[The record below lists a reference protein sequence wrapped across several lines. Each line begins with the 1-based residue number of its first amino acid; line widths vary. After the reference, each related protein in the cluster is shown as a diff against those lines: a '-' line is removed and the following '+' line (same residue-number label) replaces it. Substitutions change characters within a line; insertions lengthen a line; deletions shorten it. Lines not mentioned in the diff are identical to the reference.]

1 MRKHLV
7 MTVTGNDRVGLV
19 EEVTRLILDYHGN
32 VDRSQMVR
40 LGGEFSM
47 LLLVSVPAGQF
58 NKLREG
64 VRALRESGYKIS
76 TRETQRGFSSRF
88 ATWSTWQVNVDGAD
102 HEGIIHE
109 VTRFLSRQ
117 SINIEAM
124 ETGMEQM
131 AMSGGQLFT
140 MRSTVVVP
148 PDLDTQEL
156 QDNLEAIGQRLNVDI
171 TVERR

>member
-7 MTVTGNDRVGLV
+7 MTVTGNDRVGIV

-40 LGGEFSM
+40 LGGEFTM
-47 LLLVSVPAGQF
+47 LMLVSVPAGQF
-58 NKLREG
+58 TDLREG
-64 VRALRESGYKIS
+64 VRALRDSGFKIS

-88 ATWSTWQVNVDGAD
+88 ATWSSWQVKVDGAD

-109 VTRFLSRQ
+109 VTRFLARQ
-117 SINIEAM
+117 GINIEAM

-148 PDLDTQEL
+148 PDMDMNEL
-156 QDNLEAIGQRLNVDI
+156 QEHLEAIGQRLNVDV
-171 TVERR
+171 TVAKR